1 MVTSTYRA
9 GSGDPL
15 LLLHGFTLSHHVW
28 HRVVDDLAADYD
40 VLALTMPGHW
50 GGPRLRWRDL
60 GIAGIADGI
69 ERELDAI
76 GWDTCHVAGNSLGG
90 QVAFELARRGR
101 ASSVAGVNPGG
112 GWKRFSSTEFRTG
125 AGFVLQFPLMALAR
139 VLGDRAAASR
149 FFQRPVIANCSH
161 DVSAVDPED
170 ATNTIRAV
178 SHCAV
183 YLPILL
189 AQRQILLVDAFV
201 ALLHGESALP
211 CTCAKADC
219 PKRGAASMP
228 SRRKPLVQITV
239 DIATLLGL
247 TASPAHLDGHGP
259 IDPALAQMLAEDAT
273 WQAMLTEMVDL
284 ATELGL
290 TAGPDAELDPEQAG
304 RGGPADEADEV
315 APRRQGL
322 QVFRA
327 RGSRHRGGGV
337 PRSLPRQGPRSG
349 PPPCGA
355 GRTISAM
362 EKALDADP
370 AMRDGR
376 RQNGH
381 GGLTTPPDGA
391 LSYRPDAATAAM
403 VRTRDAHCRFPGC
416 SVPAARCQLDHVV
429 PFSHR
434 DPESGGWTIVSNLQ
448 CLCQFHHNLKTMSRV
463 GAAML
468 GGGVLA
474 WTSRYGTTTVTL
486 PGGAV
491 ARVTSGTLVPRLT
504 RRRERRRITVDYC
517 GEEPP
522 PF

>member
-60 GIAGIADGI
+60 GIAGLADGI

-189 AQRQILLVDAFV
+189 AFLRDGPLTGLDRVTVPTSLILAEFDAFLDRDACMQRFYSELPGDVEEIVLPGVGHIPMLEDPGVV
-201 ALLHGESALP
+201 ARAL
-211 CTCAKADC
+211 
-219 PKRGAASMP
+219 R
-228 SRRKPLVQITV
+228 V
-239 DIATLLGL
+239 
-247 TASPAHLDGHGP
+247 HLDRVVGC
-259 IDPALAQMLAEDAT
+259 
-273 WQAMLTEMVDL
+273 
-284 ATELGL
+284 
-290 TAGPDAELDPEQAG
+290 PE
-304 RGGPADEADEV
+304 
-315 APRRQGL
+315 
-322 QVFRA
+322 
-327 RGSRHRGGGV
+327 
-337 PRSLPRQGPRSG
+337 
-349 PPPCGA
+349 
-355 GRTISAM
+355 
-362 EKALDADP
+362 
-370 AMRDGR
+370 
-376 RQNGH
+376 
-381 GGLTTPPDGA
+381 
-391 LSYRPDAATAAM
+391 
-403 VRTRDAHCRFPGC
+403 
-416 SVPAARCQLDHVV
+416 
-429 PFSHR
+429 
-434 DPESGGWTIVSNLQ
+434 
-448 CLCQFHHNLKTMSRV
+448 V
-463 GAAML
+463 G
-468 GGGVLA
+468 
-474 WTSRYGTTTVTL
+474 
-486 PGGAV
+486 
-491 ARVTSGTLVPRLT
+491 
-504 RRRERRRITVDYC
+504 
-517 GEEPP
+517 
-522 PF
+522 